1 MDKMK
6 NSGMSETMQTLTRKS
21 ACVMLS
27 LLLLLSAVLPV
38 KAAAETASAKVVRVG
53 SFEDTFNYVNEKGA
67 RKGYGYEL
75 LETLSGYTGWQFEY
89 VTCDW
94 SDCFE
99 KLKNGEVDIIGGIS
113 YTEDRTQEMLFSDE
127 SMGVEKYYLY
137 ADLSRADISASDF
150 KTLNGKKIGV
160 LMGTEPE
167 VMLAE
172 WEEKYGL
179 KTEHVNISN
188 NEDVKQ
194 KLANHEI
201 DCFVSLEESFWAE
214 RGISTITR
222 VGESGIYYA
231 INKNRPD
238 IKEELDDAMRAL
250 DEAVPFYTA
259 DLYKRYFSMDYTPIL
274 TGEEKAWLRKHGAI
288 RMGFLASDSGVSTYD
303 PATGEF
309 TGVITDYIQFAAD
322 CLGNQEL
329 EFQLVG
335 YDSKEAELDA
345 LKSGEI
351 DMIFHC
357 DQNPN
362 LAEEYHFA
370 CTNTTWTSNLMAVTN
385 KQHFNENNVNRI
397 VVPQNKLSLKKYLA
411 FYYPQWEIVDCDTQE
426 DAARLV
432 KDGQADCFV
441 TGISSENK
449 YSKKYSFYSVPL
461 VNPVRSCFAVN
472 SGNRSLLSILNK
484 TIKAMP
490 VNMLAGA
497 LAMYKSSARKV
508 TLSDFIRDNFFK
520 VMLISSIAVAVVLL
534 TILMLLQ
541 KARKAEAAARKAASD
556 TQELN
561 AKLQVAVEKAESA
574 NRAKSTFLSNMSHD
588 IRTPMNAIIGF
599 TTLALSNIDDT
610 DRVKDY
616 LGKTLASSNHLL
628 SLINDVLDMSRIES
642 GKIHLEEVEV
652 NLSDVLHDLKTIV
665 SGQIYAKQLELYM
678 DAMDVTDEDVY
689 CDKTRLNQILLN
701 LLSNAIK
708 FTPAGGTVSV
718 RVRQLAGKVRGCGQY
733 EFRIKDNGIGMSQEF
748 AQKIFEPFERER
760 TSTVSRIQGTG
771 LGMAITKNIVDMM
784 GGTIEV
790 QTAQGKGTEF
800 TVCVPMRAQ
809 TEQRPVE
816 KITELEGLKALVVDD
831 DFNTCDSVTKMLV
844 KVGMRAEWTLSGKE
858 AVLRARQSIEMSDVY
873 HAYII
878 DWRLP
883 DMNGIEVTRQIRS
896 LHDDTPIIIL
906 TAYDWSDIE
915 VEAKAAGVT
924 AFCAK
929 PMFMS
934 DLRETLMSAL
944 GQKPA
949 DAVQRLLPEK
959 NADFKGKHIL
969 LVEDNEL
976 NREIAQEILREY
988 GFLVDSAEN
997 GAVAVEKVSTTAP
1010 GSYDLVLM
1018 DVQMPIMDG
1027 YTATRKIRA
1036 RRPKPL
1042 KSLRRHHGAGG
1053 RLGTQRRRVGHH
1065 PPLQTLRKAQLQPC
1079 GGRRQ
1084 PHEAHEHCHEAA
1096 VLSAVPAGL
1105 Y

>member
-1 MDKMK
+1 
-6 NSGMSETMQTLTRKS
+6 MQTLTRKS
-21 ACVMLS
+21 VCAVLS

-38 KAAAETASAKVVRVG
+38 KAAAETAPVKVVRVG

-99 KLKNGEVDIIGGIS
+99 KLKNGEIDIIGGIS

-127 SMGVEKYYLY
+127 PMGVEKYYLY

-167 VMLAE
+167 VMLTE

-288 RMGFLASDSGVSTYD
+288 RMGFLASDSGVSTFD

-351 DMIFHC
+351 DMIFHF

-397 VVPQNKLSLKKYLA
+397 AVPQNKLSLKKYLA

-508 TLSDFIRDNFFK
+508 TLSDFIKDNFFK

-599 TTLALSNIDDT
+599 TTLAISNIDDKE
-610 DRVKDY
+610 RVKDY
-616 LGKTLASSNHLL
+616 LAKTLASSNHLL

-718 RVRQLAGKVRGCGQY
+718 RVRQLAGQVRGCGQY
-733 EFRIKDNGIGMSQEF
+733 EFRIKDNGIGMSPEF
-748 AQKIFEPFERER
+748 AKKIFEPFERER

-949 DAVQRLLPEK
+949 DAVQGLLPEK

-997 GAVAVEKVSTTAP
+997 GAVAVEKVSTAAP

-1036 RRPKPL
+1036 LDDPALGKLPIIAMTANAFDEDRRNALESGMNGFLSKPIVIDDL
-1042 KSLRRHHGAGG
+1042 VQELHKIL
-1053 RLGTQRRRVGHH
+1053 
-1065 PPLQTLRKAQLQPC
+1065 
-1079 GGRRQ
+1079 
-1084 PHEAHEHCHEAA
+1084 
-1096 VLSAVPAGL
+1096 
-1105 Y
+1105 

>member
-1 MDKMK
+1 
-6 NSGMSETMQTLTRKS
+6 MQTLTRKS

-99 KLKNGEVDIIGGIS
+99 KLKNGEIDIIGGIS

-127 SMGVEKYYLY
+127 PMGVEKYYLY

-167 VMLAE
+167 VMLTE

-179 KTEHVNISN
+179 ETEHVNISN

-288 RMGFLASDSGVSTYD
+288 RMGFLASDSGVSTFD

-335 YDSKEAELDA
+335 YDSKKAELDA

-397 VVPQNKLSLKKYLA
+397 AVPQNKLSLKKYLA

-490 VNMLAGA
+490 ANMLTSS

-508 TLSDFIRDNFFK
+508 TLSDFIKDNFFK

-616 LGKTLASSNHLL
+616 LAKTLASSNHLL

-718 RVRQLAGKVRGCGQY
+718 RVRQLAGKVHGCGQY

-976 NREIAQEILREY
+976 NREIAQEILQEY

-997 GAVAVEKVSTTAP
+997 GAVAVEKVSTAAP

-1036 RRPKPL
+1036 LDDPARAKLPILAMTANAFDEDRRNALESGMNGFLSKPIVIDDL
-1042 KSLRRHHGAGG
+1042 VQELHKIL
-1053 RLGTQRRRVGHH
+1053 
-1065 PPLQTLRKAQLQPC
+1065 
-1079 GGRRQ
+1079 
-1084 PHEAHEHCHEAA
+1084 
-1096 VLSAVPAGL
+1096 
-1105 Y
+1105 

>member
-75 LETLSGYTGWQFEY
+75 LETLSGYAGWQFEY

-99 KLKNGEVDIIGGIS
+99 KLKNGEIDIIGGIS

-127 SMGVEKYYLY
+127 PMGVEKYYLY

-167 VMLAE
+167 VMLTE

-288 RMGFLASDSGVSTYD
+288 RMGFLASDSGVSTFD

-397 VVPQNKLSLKKYLA
+397 AVPQNKLSLKKYLA

-508 TLSDFIRDNFFK
+508 TLSDFIKDNFFK

-561 AKLQVAVEKAESA
+561 AKLQVAVEKAETA

-678 DAMDVTDEDVY
+678 DVMDVTDEDVY

-718 RVRQLAGKVRGCGQY
+718 RVRQLAGKVHGCGQY

-924 AFCAK
+924 AFCSK

-997 GAVAVEKVSTTAP
+997 GAVAVEKVSTAAP

-1036 RRPKPL
+1036 LDDPARAKLPILAMTANAFDEDRRNALESGMNGFLSKPIVIGDL
-1042 KSLRRHHGAGG
+1042 VQELHKIL
-1053 RLGTQRRRVGHH
+1053 
-1065 PPLQTLRKAQLQPC
+1065 
-1079 GGRRQ
+1079 
-1084 PHEAHEHCHEAA
+1084 
-1096 VLSAVPAGL
+1096 
-1105 Y
+1105 

>member
-21 ACVMLS
+21 VCVMLS
-27 LLLLLSAVLPV
+27 LLLLLSVVLPV
-38 KAAAETASAKVVRVG
+38 KAAAETAPAKVVRVG

-75 LETLSGYTGWQFEY
+75 LQTLSGYTGWQFEY

-99 KLKNGEVDIIGGIS
+99 KLENGEIDIMGGIS
-113 YTEDRTQEMLFSDE
+113 YTEDRTEEMLFSDE
-127 SMGVEKYYLY
+127 PMGVEKYYLY

-288 RMGFLASDSGVSTYD
+288 RMGFLASDSGVSTFD

-397 VVPQNKLSLKKYLA
+397 AVPQNKLSLKKYLA

-497 LAMYKSSARKV
+497 LAMYKSSSRKV
-508 TLSDFIRDNFFK
+508 TLSDFIKDNFFMALL
-520 VMLISSIAVAVVLL
+520 VSSTAVAAILL
-534 TILMLLQ
+534 TILKLLR
-541 KARKAEAAARKAASD
+541 KARKAEAAARKAAND
-556 TQELN
+556 TQKLN
-561 AKLQVAVEKAESA
+561 AKLQVAVENAESA
-574 NRAKSTFLSNMSHD
+574 NRAKSTFLFNMSHD
-588 IRTPMNAIIGF
+588 IRTPMNAIIGY
-599 TTLALSNIDDT
+599 AD
-610 DRVKDY
+610 
-616 LGKTLASSNHLL
+616 LASRHLDDPAKL
-628 SLINDVLDMSRIES
+628 KNYMENIQVCGQNLLMLLNNVLDLARIENDKTEMEYS
-642 GKIHLEEVEV
+642 V
-652 NLSDVLHDLKTIV
+652 SDIEKDFRNCVAMFRNQADSK
-665 SGQIYAKQLELYM
+665 GQTLMVTTQLQYPYIYADIPHLTEIC
-678 DAMDVTDEDVY
+678 T
-689 CDKTRLNQILLN
+689 N
-701 LLSNAIK
+701 LVSNAVK
-708 FTPAGGTVSV
+708 YTGAGGTIRCNVTQKPGEKEGWCDTV
-718 RVRQLAGKVRGCGQY
+718 VTVA
-733 EFRIKDNGIGMSQEF
+733 DNGIGMSQEF
-748 AQKIFEPFERER
+748 QKHIFEPFERER
-760 TSTVSRIQGTG
+760 TSTVSKVEGSGIGMGIVKKLVG
-771 LGMAITKNIVDMM
+771 LM
-784 GGTIEV
+784 GGTVEV
-790 QTAQGKGTEF
+790 ESRIGVGSTF
-800 TVCVPMRAQ
+800 TVTIPCRIASEDETQAKRETNPSDQKCLCGTRILLTEDNDLNAEIAVELLQEEGCTVDRAKDGVECVDMLEKAANGTYQ
-809 TEQRPVE
+809 LILMDIQMPV
-816 KITELEGLKALVVDD
+816 
-831 DFNTCDSVTKMLV
+831 
-844 KVGMRAEWTLSGKE
+844 
-858 AVLRARQSIEMSDVY
+858 
-873 HAYII
+873 
-878 DWRLP
+878 
-883 DMNGIEVTRQIRS
+883 MNG
-896 LHDDTPIIIL
+896 
-906 TAYDWSDIE
+906 YD
-915 VEAKAAGVT
+915 AA
-924 AFCAK
+924 
-929 PMFMS
+929 
-934 DLRETLMSAL
+934 
-944 GQKPA
+944 
-949 DAVQRLLPEK
+949 
-959 NADFKGKHIL
+959 
-969 LVEDNEL
+969 
-976 NREIAQEILREY
+976 
-988 GFLVDSAEN
+988 
-997 GAVAVEKVSTTAP
+997 
-1010 GSYDLVLM
+1010 
-1018 DVQMPIMDG
+1018 
-1027 YTATRKIRA
+1027 RKIRGLDDPQKA
-1036 RRPKPL
+1036 NIPIIAMTANAFTEDRQVALDAGMNDHIAKPINMNVL
-1042 KSLRRHHGAGG
+1042 
-1053 RLGTQRRRVGHH
+1053 V
-1065 PPLQTLRKAQLQPC
+1065 PTLRKYL
-1079 GGRRQ
+1079 
-1084 PHEAHEHCHEAA
+1084 
-1096 VLSAVPAGL
+1096 
-1105 Y
+1105 

>member
-75 LETLSGYTGWQFEY
+75 LETLSGYAGWQFEY

-99 KLKNGEVDIIGGIS
+99 KLKNGEIDIIGGIS

-127 SMGVEKYYLY
+127 PMGVEKYYLY

-214 RGISTITR
+214 LGISTITR
-222 VGESGIYYA
+222 VGKSGIYYA
-231 INKNRPD
+231 LNKDRPD
-238 IKEELDDAMRAL
+238 LKEELDNAMRAL
-250 DEAVPFYTA
+250 DEAAPFYTA
-259 DLYKRYFSMDYTPIL
+259 DLYKRYFSLDYIPIL
-274 TGEEKAWLRKHGAI
+274 TGEEKAWLKGHGAI
-288 RMGFLASDSGVSTYD
+288 RMGFLTSDRGVSTYD
-303 PATGEF
+303 PATGEI
-309 TGVITDYIQFAAD
+309 TGTITDYIQFAAD

-335 YDSKEAELDA
+335 YDDKEAELNA

-351 DMIFHC
+351 DMIFHF
-357 DQNPN
+357 DQSPN
-362 LAEEYHFA
+362 LAEEYRVA
-370 CTNTTWTSNLMAVTN
+370 CTNTTWTSNMMAVTN
-385 KQHFNENNVNRI
+385 QQHFNENKANRI
-397 VVPQNKLSLKKYLA
+397 AVPQNKISLTRYLA

-426 DAARLV
+426 DAIKLV
-432 KDGQADCFV
+432 KDGQADCFI
-441 TGISSENK
+441 TGVSSEEK
-449 YSKKYSFYSVPL
+449 YSKNHGFYSVPL
-461 VNPVRSCFAVN
+461 PNPAKSCFAVN

-508 TLSDFIRDNFFK
+508 TLSDFIKDNFFK

-599 TTLALSNIDDT
+599 TTLAISNIDDK

-616 LGKTLASSNHLL
+616 LTKTLASSNHLL

-665 SGQIYAKQLELYM
+665 SGQIYAKQLEFYM

-760 TSTVSRIQGTG
+760 TSTVSGIQGTG

-997 GAVAVEKVSTTAP
+997 GAVAVEKVSTAAP

-1036 RRPKPL
+1036 LDDPARAKLPILAMTANAFDEDRRNALESGMNGFLSKPIVIDDL
-1042 KSLRRHHGAGG
+1042 V
-1053 RLGTQRRRVGHH
+1053 QE
-1065 PPLQTLRKAQLQPC
+1065 LRKIL
-1079 GGRRQ
+1079 
-1084 PHEAHEHCHEAA
+1084 
-1096 VLSAVPAGL
+1096 
-1105 Y
+1105 

>member
-1 MDKMK
+1 
-6 NSGMSETMQTLTRKS
+6 MQTLTRKS

-75 LETLSGYTGWQFEY
+75 LETLSGYAGWQFEY

-99 KLKNGEVDIIGGIS
+99 KLKNGEIDIIGGIS

-127 SMGVEKYYLY
+127 PMGVEKYYLY

-288 RMGFLASDSGVSTYD
+288 RMGFLASDSGVSTFD

-357 DQNPN
+357 DQSPN

-397 VVPQNKLSLKKYLA
+397 AVPQNKLSLKKYLA

-508 TLSDFIRDNFFK
+508 TLSDFIKDNFFK

-642 GKIHLEEVEV
+642 GKLHLEEVEV

-760 TSTVSRIQGTG
+760 TSTVSGIQGTG

-997 GAVAVEKVSTTAP
+997 GAVAVEKVSTAAP

-1036 RRPKPL
+1036 LDDPARAKLPILAMTANAFDEDRRNALESGMNGFLSKPIVIDDL
-1042 KSLRRHHGAGG
+1042 V
-1053 RLGTQRRRVGHH
+1053 QE
-1065 PPLQTLRKAQLQPC
+1065 LRKIL
-1079 GGRRQ
+1079 
-1084 PHEAHEHCHEAA
+1084 
-1096 VLSAVPAGL
+1096 
-1105 Y
+1105 

>member
-99 KLKNGEVDIIGGIS
+99 KLKNGEIDIIGGIS

-127 SMGVEKYYLY
+127 PMGVEKYYLY

-288 RMGFLASDSGVSTYD
+288 RMGFLASDSGVSTFD

-397 VVPQNKLSLKKYLA
+397 AVPQNKLSLKKYLA

-508 TLSDFIRDNFFK
+508 TLSDFIKDNFFK

-678 DAMDVTDEDVY
+678 DVMDVTDEDVY

-858 AVLRARQSIEMSDVY
+858 AVLRARQSIEMSDAY

-924 AFCAK
+924 AFCSK
-929 PMFMS
+929 PMFLS

-944 GQKPA
+944 GQKQT
-949 DAVQRLLPEK
+949 DAVQGLLPDK

-976 NREIAQEILREY
+976 NREIAQEILQEY

-997 GAVAVEKVSTTAP
+997 GAVAVEKVSTAAP
-1010 GSYDLVLM
+1010 GSYDLLLM

-1036 RRPKPL
+1036 LDDPALGKLPIIAMTANAFDEDRRNALESGMNGFLSKPIVIDDL
-1042 KSLRRHHGAGG
+1042 VQELHKIL
-1053 RLGTQRRRVGHH
+1053 
-1065 PPLQTLRKAQLQPC
+1065 
-1079 GGRRQ
+1079 
-1084 PHEAHEHCHEAA
+1084 
-1096 VLSAVPAGL
+1096 
-1105 Y
+1105 

>member
-99 KLKNGEVDIIGGIS
+99 KLKNGEIDIIGGIS

-127 SMGVEKYYLY
+127 PMGVEKYYLY
-137 ADLSRADISASDF
+137 ADLARADISASDF

-274 TGEEKAWLRKHGAI
+274 TGEEKAWLKEHGAI
-288 RMGFLASDSGVSTYD
+288 KMGFLTSDSGVSTYD

-397 VVPQNKLSLKKYLA
+397 AVPQNKLSLKKYLA

-508 TLSDFIRDNFFK
+508 TLSDFIKDNFFK

-561 AKLQVAVEKAESA
+561 AKLQVAVEKAETA

-718 RVRQLAGKVRGCGQY
+718 RVRQLAGKVHGCGQY

-748 AQKIFEPFERER
+748 AKKIFEPFERER

-809 TEQRPVE
+809 TEQRLVE

-924 AFCAK
+924 AFCSK

-976 NREIAQEILREY
+976 NREIAQEILQEY

-997 GAVAVEKVSTTAP
+997 GAVAVEKVSTAAP

-1036 RRPKPL
+1036 LDDPARAKLPILAMTANAFDEDRRNALESGMNGFLSKPIVIGDL
-1042 KSLRRHHGAGG
+1042 VQELHKIL
-1053 RLGTQRRRVGHH
+1053 
-1065 PPLQTLRKAQLQPC
+1065 
-1079 GGRRQ
+1079 
-1084 PHEAHEHCHEAA
+1084 
-1096 VLSAVPAGL
+1096 
-1105 Y
+1105 

>member
-99 KLKNGEVDIIGGIS
+99 KLKNGEIDIIGGIS

-127 SMGVEKYYLY
+127 PMGVEKYYLY

-150 KTLNGKKIGV
+150 KTLNGQKIGV

-250 DEAVPFYTA
+250 NEAAPFYTA

-288 RMGFLASDSGVSTYD
+288 RMGFLASDSGVSTFD

-397 VVPQNKLSLKKYLA
+397 AVPQNKLSLKKYLA

-508 TLSDFIRDNFFK
+508 TLSDFIKDNFFK

-561 AKLQVAVEKAESA
+561 AKLQVAVEKAETA

-642 GKIHLEEVEV
+642 RKIHLEEVEV

-678 DAMDVTDEDVY
+678 DVMDVTDEDVY

-718 RVRQLAGKVRGCGQY
+718 RVRQLAGKVHVCGQY

-924 AFCAK
+924 AFCSK

-976 NREIAQEILREY
+976 NREIAQEILQEY
-988 GFLVDSAEN
+988 GFLVDTAEN
-997 GAVAVEKVSTTAP
+997 GAVAVEKVSTAAP

-1036 RRPKPL
+1036 LDDPARAKLPILAMTANAFDEDRRNALESGMNGFLSKPIVIGDL
-1042 KSLRRHHGAGG
+1042 VQELHKIL
-1053 RLGTQRRRVGHH
+1053 
-1065 PPLQTLRKAQLQPC
+1065 
-1079 GGRRQ
+1079 
-1084 PHEAHEHCHEAA
+1084 
-1096 VLSAVPAGL
+1096 
-1105 Y
+1105 

>member
-99 KLKNGEVDIIGGIS
+99 KLKNGEIDIIGGIS

-127 SMGVEKYYLY
+127 PMGVEKYYLY

-288 RMGFLASDSGVSTYD
+288 RMGFLASDSGVSTFD

-397 VVPQNKLSLKKYLA
+397 AVPQNKLSLKKYLA

-508 TLSDFIRDNFFK
+508 TLSDFIKDNFFK

-561 AKLQVAVEKAESA
+561 AKLQVAVEKAETA

-599 TTLALSNIDDT
+599 TTLAISNIDDK

-616 LGKTLASSNHLL
+616 LTKTLASSNHLL

-678 DAMDVTDEDVY
+678 DVMDVTDEDVY

-718 RVRQLAGKVRGCGQY
+718 RVRQLAGKVHGCGQY

-924 AFCAK
+924 AFCSK

-976 NREIAQEILREY
+976 NREIAQEILQEY

-997 GAVAVEKVSTTAP
+997 GAVAVEKVSTAAP

-1036 RRPKPL
+1036 LDDPARAKLPILAMTANAFDEDRRNALESGMNGFLSKPIVIGDL
-1042 KSLRRHHGAGG
+1042 VQELHKIL
-1053 RLGTQRRRVGHH
+1053 
-1065 PPLQTLRKAQLQPC
+1065 
-1079 GGRRQ
+1079 
-1084 PHEAHEHCHEAA
+1084 
-1096 VLSAVPAGL
+1096 
-1105 Y
+1105 

>member
-1 MDKMK
+1 MADEKRKPKRSCHFRQKWLPAVCAILLLVLLAVGLSVRYISFVSQTIYQESTSHLEEVLHKSNNMLKEMVRKNLTYLHLYNGFLASTSDEAEIQAYIEAAQQDTGFVGFYFLSYDGNYITVTGETGYLGLQANLDEKLSKGEDIVMNAALPGKPQMLVFASPKTQGSYQGFAYDAIAIAYYNDAVLKLLDNSAFQGNASNYVIYPDGRVVIDNSVNRKETVYNFIAMLRDYSDLSEEQILALSDAFAQGSSGNMRVTLGDTSYYLVYEGTAVQSWTMLGLVPVRVVNASLDKLWFRTAQIVAGITVGMAVLVILLIVRRSHTTLRRK
-6 NSGMSETMQTLTRKS
+6 NTEISYRDELFKK
-21 ACVMLS
+21 LS
-27 LLLLLSAVLPV
+27 LNVDDVFLMLDAETAKVDYVSPNIERLLGIPWKEVRQDARVLAALHPKDSPDRDKNYLEGLLSGQQREWDDEYVHLETGERRWFHIVAMGSEVESRTKHILVMSDRTADKQVNQALSDAV
-38 KAAAETASAKVVRVG
+38 AAAET
-53 SFEDTFNYVNEKGA
+53 
-67 RKGYGYEL
+67 
-75 LETLSGYTGWQFEY
+75 
-89 VTCDW
+89 
-94 SDCFE
+94 
-99 KLKNGEVDIIGGIS
+99 
-113 YTEDRTQEMLFSDE
+113 
-127 SMGVEKYYLY
+127 
-137 ADLSRADISASDF
+137 
-150 KTLNGKKIGV
+150 
-160 LMGTEPE
+160 
-167 VMLAE
+167 
-172 WEEKYGL
+172 
-179 KTEHVNISN
+179 
-188 NEDVKQ
+188 
-194 KLANHEI
+194 
-201 DCFVSLEESFWAE
+201 
-214 RGISTITR
+214 
-222 VGESGIYYA
+222 
-231 INKNRPD
+231 
-238 IKEELDDAMRAL
+238 
-250 DEAVPFYTA
+250 
-259 DLYKRYFSMDYTPIL
+259 
-274 TGEEKAWLRKHGAI
+274 
-288 RMGFLASDSGVSTYD
+288 
-303 PATGEF
+303 
-309 TGVITDYIQFAAD
+309 
-322 CLGNQEL
+322 
-329 EFQLVG
+329 
-335 YDSKEAELDA
+335 
-345 LKSGEI
+345 
-351 DMIFHC
+351 
-357 DQNPN
+357 
-362 LAEEYHFA
+362 
-370 CTNTTWTSNLMAVTN
+370 
-385 KQHFNENNVNRI
+385 
-397 VVPQNKLSLKKYLA
+397 
-411 FYYPQWEIVDCDTQE
+411 
-426 DAARLV
+426 
-432 KDGQADCFV
+432 
-441 TGISSENK
+441 
-449 YSKKYSFYSVPL
+449 
-461 VNPVRSCFAVN
+461 
-472 SGNRSLLSILNK
+472 
-484 TIKAMP
+484 
-490 VNMLAGA
+490 
-497 LAMYKSSARKV
+497 
-508 TLSDFIRDNFFK
+508 
-520 VMLISSIAVAVVLL
+520 
-534 TILMLLQ
+534 
-541 KARKAEAAARKAASD
+541 
-556 TQELN
+556 
-561 AKLQVAVEKAESA
+561 A

-665 SGQIYAKQLELYM
+665 SGQIFAKQLELYM
-678 DAMDVTDEDVY
+678 DVMDVTDEDVY

-924 AFCAK
+924 AFCSK

-944 GQKPA
+944 GQNQT
-949 DAVQRLLPEK
+949 DAAQELLPQK
-959 NADFKGKHIL
+959 NADFKGRRIL

-988 GFLVDSAEN
+988 GFRVDTAEN
-997 GAVAVEKVSTTAP
+997 GAVAVEKVCTAAP

-1018 DVQMPIMDG
+1018 DVQMPVMDG

-1036 RRPKPL
+1036 LDDPARAKIPILAMTANAFDEDRCNALESGMNGFLSKPIVISDL
-1042 KSLRRHHGAGG
+1042 VQELHKIL
-1053 RLGTQRRRVGHH
+1053 
-1065 PPLQTLRKAQLQPC
+1065 
-1079 GGRRQ
+1079 
-1084 PHEAHEHCHEAA
+1084 
-1096 VLSAVPAGL
+1096 
-1105 Y
+1105 

>member
-99 KLKNGEVDIIGGIS
+99 KLKNGEIDIIGGIS

-127 SMGVEKYYLY
+127 PMGVEKYYLY

-150 KTLNGKKIGV
+150 KTLNGQKIGV

-231 INKNRPD
+231 INKNRHD

-288 RMGFLASDSGVSTYD
+288 RMGFLASDSGVSTFD

-397 VVPQNKLSLKKYLA
+397 AVPQNKLSLKKYLA

-490 VNMLAGA
+490 VNMLVGA

-508 TLSDFIRDNFFK
+508 TLSDFIKDNFFK

-561 AKLQVAVEKAESA
+561 AKLQVAVEKAETA

-678 DAMDVTDEDVY
+678 DVMDVTDEDVY

-718 RVRQLAGKVRGCGQY
+718 RVRQLAGKVHGCGQY

-760 TSTVSRIQGTG
+760 TSTVSGIQGTG

-976 NREIAQEILREY
+976 NREIAQEILQEY
-988 GFLVDSAEN
+988 GFLVDTAEN
-997 GAVAVEKVSTTAP
+997 GAVAVEKVSTAAP

-1036 RRPKPL
+1036 LDDPARAKLPILAMTANAFDEDRRNALESGMNGFLSKPIVIGDL
-1042 KSLRRHHGAGG
+1042 VQELHKIL
-1053 RLGTQRRRVGHH
+1053 
-1065 PPLQTLRKAQLQPC
+1065 
-1079 GGRRQ
+1079 
-1084 PHEAHEHCHEAA
+1084 
-1096 VLSAVPAGL
+1096 
-1105 Y
+1105 